1 MKFFVWFVA
10 ATIAFLLIA
19 RFKPKST
26 AEPIIPTEVK
36 EAQGKPGAN
45 DNAPPARTE
54 EQGEKAARQGGSTY
68 YVSPAA
74 AQRLATGC

>member
-19 RFKPKST
+19 RFKPKSP

-36 EAQGKPGAN
+36 EAQGSPESN

-54 EQGEKAARQGGSTY
+54 EQGERAAQQGGSSYFLT
-68 YVSPAA
+68 PAA
-74 AQRLATGC
+74 AQRLAAAC